1 MKELEIKSAFGIFT
15 KLVINFNS
23 KVCVVMSKIC
33 LDFKGIKT
41 VFICVK
47 MDLLNNKV
55 MSY

>member
-1 MKELEIKSAFGIFT
+1 MKKLEIKSAFGIFT
-15 KLVINFNS
+15 KLVVNFNS
-23 KVCVVMSKIC
+23 KVCVVKSKIFRD
-33 LDFKGIKT
+33 LKPIKT

>member
-1 MKELEIKSAFGIFT
+1 MKKLEIKSAFGIFT
-15 KLVINFNS
+15 KLVVNFNS
-23 KVCVVMSKIC
+23 KVCVVKSKIF

-47 MDLLNNKV
+47 IDLLNNKV

>member
-1 MKELEIKSAFGIFT
+1 MMELEIKSAFGIFT
-15 KLVINFNS
+15 KLVFNFNS
-23 KVCVVMSKIC
+23 KVCVVMSQIF